1 MHTLR
6 TVVAAVLIF
15 GIQRFSGAVTVGD
28 RPQYQFKSTT
38 GQTITDENM
47 RGRMVLID
55 FWATWCGPC
64 MNEAEHMVQI
74 HRKYGP
80 LGLQIIGV
88 SLDTNAGKMS
98 RVVKEKGFAWPQIYE
113 GKAWDNPLLPP
124 WGIKGI
130 PATFLISPDGELI
143 WSGHPANIDVPLA
156 EAFKKYGS
164 KLKKRNT
171 GDSLRET
178 IGEAL
183 TGVTKRNDYAEAL
196 SLIQDF
202 PNAVINNRET
212 AEDAASLVA
221 AYRFPRDEE
230 AKLAATEALSTN
242 EAGAKVIA
250 GFEAT
255 ILANNAFGPT
265 KQPATGKPATTSP
278 DDLVSKDKTDT
289 DTEDA
294 SIPVESTNSS
304 RNAAAISH
312 AMFNSA
318 DRRKT
323 AGDHVAAYRQFKA
336 TAAQFP
342 ATPSGRKAVLRVN
355 AYERDKRFID
365 AYRAAAGEKEA
376 IEIMNTAASYEK
388 TGKHEQAI
396 PLYQEIIEK
405 YPETATAL
413 KARKALEKK

>member
-1 MHTLR
+1 MHSLRITL
-6 TVVAAVLIF
+6 AAVLVL
-15 GIQRFSGAVTVGD
+15 GIQSFAGAVTVGD

-74 HRKYGP
+74 HKKYGP
-80 LGLQIIGV
+80 RGLQIIGV

-130 PATFLISPDGELI
+130 PATFLIAPDGELI
-143 WSGHPANIDVPLA
+143 WNGHPGNIDAPLA

-164 KLKKRNT
+164 KLNKHNAY
-171 GDSLRET
+171 DSLRET

-183 TGVTKRNDYAEAL
+183 TAVTKRTDYVEAL

-202 PNAVINNRET
+202 PDAALKSREA
-212 AEDAASLVA
+212 AEDAAALVA

-230 AKLAATEALSTN
+230 TKLAATEALSAN

-250 GFEAT
+250 GFETT
-255 ILANNAFGPT
+255 ILANHAFGPT
-265 KQPATGKPATTSP
+265 TQPAKAKSATTSP
-278 DDLVSKDKTDT
+278 DDSAAKGETDPDAE
-289 DTEDA
+289 DT
-294 SIPVESTNSS
+294 SVEFNNSG
-304 RNAAAISH
+304 RNAAAIAR

-376 IEIMNTAASYEK
+376 SGIMNTAIGYEK
-388 TGKHEQAI
+388 VGKHEQAM

-405 YPETATAL
+405 YPETATAV